1 MANSARY
8 NDHFRKMDPT
18 EVYPEIVYFE
28 PPHIT
33 ALRANR
39 LTITK
44 APTLRDMVKDFD
56 EAGRRIG

>member
-18 EVYPEIVYFE
+18 EVYPEIWIT
-28 PPHIT
+28 PHVT
-33 ALRANR
+33 PSPRLPR
-39 LTITK
+39 LTIAR
-44 APTLRDMVKDFD
+44 APTVRELVADFD